1 MIVRTGQH
9 LSRGSAPPA
18 LSLAHVPVFTVP
30 ILILLR
36 SGGTTELLWSAV
48 PTMNSFESGWE
59 IFKPTVCAVQ
69 GPCIGYGPPPA
80 AASLCL

>member
-1 MIVRTGQH
+1 MRPYPLWPPCPVVPC
-9 LSRGSAPPA
+9 SRVNCSSCRIAA
-18 LSLAHVPVFTVP
+18 A
-30 ILILLR
+30 I

-69 GPCIGYGPPPA
+69 GPCIGYGTHPA
-80 AASLCL
+80 AASLCLSIGLQT